1 MIIVNFQSI
10 MKRMNGVL
18 KIALINFLLVSCL
31 FSNGQVQPRQEW
43 WLHEPF
49 RLVQTNLREIDA
61 IDFDID
67 VYVNSIKDIGANIVL
82 INVGGI
88 VANYY
93 TDLEFHYQNPNLKI
107 DMIQEVIGRL
117 HQEGIRVIGRFDFS
131 KLNEELAAQKPEW
144 LYKSVKGETVNY
156 NGQVHTCINGGYQQE
171 YSLAILKEALTR
183 FPLDA
188 VFFNM
193 IGYVT
198 RDYGNTYHGICQ
210 SEACRERFHDWSDGL
225 NLPVKEDDNDPV
237 FRKYR
242 QFKSETSNEL
252 FFRIHDLIKSFG
264 NHIAISTY
272 THAGTDFY
280 RKEANSQDA
289 FYSNFVPWEY
299 HAAHN
304 VKSTLGSWKDKQASN
319 AAVHFYGYPARHS
332 ADARWLTQQRLFQN
346 IMYGAGLDF
355 YCMGRLDNLEDRLV
369 LQNVKEVF
377 QFHKQNE
384 KFLHHTFSGNKVLLL
399 HDGQSQSEYQGIF
412 EILTENHVFFD
423 VMEHWCINTDEVPRE
438 IESYDVVIMPDITSL
453 SDAQCQKLDNYV
465 ANGGK
470 LLVTGFTSTNDEIGN
485 PLNKIRLNSL
495 GVEQEFQSFN
505 KEQGT
510 FFRIFEKDK
519 KRLGIPV
526 FDHFDLVYAWEQGLL
541 CKTKPGAESMLGF
554 IPPAMIGPPEKTYY
568 TEVTEIPGLILNSW
582 GKGKTTFIAFRIGS
596 LYHHTRHY
604 GHAAII
610 MGAINSLLE
619 QEAEIK
625 TNASPLVEIA
635 RQKSGTGQFEW
646 FGLLNHSGQLG
657 NAFHEPLPVQ
667 NIKLSFLPEKKVR
680 SIKSLADGKELPHQ
694 KQKDGRMEVL
704 FPELHSFDII
714 LVEY

>member
-1 MIIVNFQSI
+1 
-10 MKRMNGVL
+10 
-18 KIALINFLLVSCL
+18 LIQILLSPCF
-31 FSNGQVQPRQEW
+31 FSSGQVQPGEEW
-43 WLHEPF
+43 WLDEPF

-61 IDFDID
+61 IDFDLD
-67 VYVNSIKDIGANIVL
+67 VYVNSIKDIGANSVL

-107 DMIQEVIGRL
+107 DMIREVIGRL

-156 NGQVHTCINGGYQQE
+156 NGQIHTCINGGYQQE
-171 YSLAILKEALTR
+171 YSLAILKEALTK
-183 FPLDA
+183 FPLDG

-210 SEACRERFHDWSDGL
+210 SEACRERFHKWSGGL
-225 NLPVKEDDNDPV
+225 DLPVKEDDNDPV

-242 QFKSETSNEL
+242 QFKSETSDEL

-280 RKEANSQDA
+280 RKEANSHSA
-289 FYSNFVPWEY
+289 FYSDFVPWEY
-299 HAAHN
+299 QAAQN
-304 VKSTLGSWKDKQASN
+304 VKSTLGSWKDKQSSN

-355 YCMGRLDNLEDRLV
+355 YCIGRLDNLEDRLV

-384 KFLHHTFSGNKVLLL
+384 KYLHHTLSDNKVLLL
-399 HDGQSQSEYQGIF
+399 HDGQSSSEFQGIF
-412 EILTENHVFFD
+412 EILTENHVLFD

-438 IESYDVVIMPDITSL
+438 IESYEVVIMPDITSL

-465 ANGGK
+465 SNGGK

-495 GVEQEFQSFN
+495 GVEPEFKSFN

-519 KRLGIPV
+519 KRFNSPV
-526 FDHFDLVYAWEQGLL
+526 FDNFDLVYAWEQGLL

-568 TEVTEIPGLILNSW
+568 TEVTEIPGLVLNSP
-582 GKGKTTFIAFRIGS
+582 GKGKTSFITFRLGS

-604 GHAAII
+604 GHAAIF
-610 MGAINSLLE
+610 MGTLNSLLE
-619 QEAEIK
+619 YESEIK

-657 NAFHEPLPVQ
+657 NAFHEPLPIQ
-667 NIKLSFLPEKKVR
+667 DIKLSFLPDKIIR
-680 SIKSLADGKELPHQ
+680 SVKTLADGKVLPHQ
-694 KQKDGRMEVL
+694 ILNDGWVEVL
-704 FPELHSFDII
+704 LPELQSFDII

>member
-1 MIIVNFQSI
+1 LKQLKKTLKLPLIHILMILSFVTS
-10 MKRMNGVL
+10 
-18 KIALINFLLVSCL
+18 
-31 FSNGQVQPRQEW
+31 GQVQPRPAW
-43 WLHEPF
+43 WLDEPY

-61 IDFDID
+61 IDFDTD
-67 VYVNSIKDIGANIVL
+67 VYVKSIKDIGANAVL

-93 TDLEFHYQNPNLKI
+93 TELEFQYKNPNLKI

-117 HQEGIRVIGRFDFS
+117 HNEGIRVIGRFDFS
-131 KLNEELAAQKPEW
+131 KLNEELAAKKPEW

-156 NGQVHTCINGGYQQE
+156 NGQVHTCVNGGYQQD
-171 YSLAILKEALTR
+171 YSLVILKEALTR
-183 FPLDA
+183 FPLDG

-193 IGYVT
+193 IGYQT
-198 RDYGNTYHGICQ
+198 RDYGNNYHGICQ
-210 SEACRERFHDWSDGL
+210 SEACQKRFHDWSGGL
-225 NLPVKEDDNDPV
+225 KLPLTEDNKDPV
-237 FRKYR
+237 FRKYS

-252 FFRIHDLIKSFG
+252 FFKIHDLIKSFG
-264 NHIAISTY
+264 NHIAINTY

-280 RKEANSQDA
+280 RKEANSHDA
-289 FYSNFVPWEY
+289 FYDNFLPWEY
-299 HAAHN
+299 DAAHN

-355 YCMGRLDNLEDRLV
+355 YCIGRLENLEDRYV
-369 LQNVKEVF
+369 LENVKEVF

-384 KFLHHTFSGNKVLLL
+384 KYLHHTVSGNKVLLL
-399 HDGQSQSEYQGIF
+399 HDSQSKSEYQGIY
-412 EILTENHVFFD
+412 EILTENHVLFD
-423 VMEHWCINTDEVPRE
+423 VMEHWCINTANVPRE
-438 IESYDVVIMPDITSL
+438 IESYEVVILPDITNL
-453 SDAQCQKLDNYV
+453 SDEQCLKLDKYV
-465 ANGGK
+465 TSGGK

-495 GVEQEFQSFN
+495 GVEPDFKSFN

-519 KRLGIPV
+519 KRLRYPV
-526 FDHFDLVYAWEQGLL
+526 FEDFDLVYAWERGLL
-541 CKTKPGAESMLGF
+541 CKTKPGAESLLGF

-568 TEVTEIPGLILNSW
+568 TEVTEIPGLIFNSA
-582 GKGKTTFIAFRIGS
+582 GKGKTSFITFRIGS

-604 GHAAII
+604 GHASLV
-610 MGAINSLLE
+610 MGALNNLLE
-619 QEAEIK
+619 FENEIK

-635 RQKSGTGQFEW
+635 RQKSSAGQFEW
-646 FGLLNHSGQLG
+646 FGLQNHSGQLG
-657 NAFHEPLPVQ
+657 NAFHEPLPIQ
-667 NIKLSFLPEKKVR
+667 NIKLSFLPGKKIR
-680 SIKSLADGKELPHQ
+680 SVKNLPDGNVFSWQTQEN
-694 KQKDGRMEVL
+694 GWVEIVV
-704 FPELHSFDII
+704 PELKAFKII

>member
-1 MIIVNFQSI
+1 MSKF
-10 MKRMNGVL
+10 L
-18 KIALINFLLVSCL
+18 KISLVHLLLIYSFLA
-31 FSNGQVQPRQEW
+31 NGQVQPKPEW
-43 WLHEPF
+43 WLEEPF

-67 VYVNSIKDIGANIVL
+67 VYVNSIKEIGANIVL

-93 TDLEFHYQNPNLKI
+93 TNLDFHYQNPNLKI

-117 HQEGIRVIGRFDFS
+117 HNEGIRVMGRFDFS
-131 KLNEELAAQKPEW
+131 KLNEELASQKPEW

-156 NGQVHTCINGGYQQE
+156 NGQVHTCVNGGYQQD
-171 YSLAILKEALTR
+171 YSLAILDEVLTK
-183 FPLDA
+183 FPLDG

-193 IGYVT
+193 IGYQT

-210 SEACRERFHDWSDGL
+210 SEACQHRFHDWSGGL
-225 NLPVKEDDNDPV
+225 KLPLVEDNNNPV
-237 FRKYR
+237 FRKYS

-252 FFRIHDLIKSFG
+252 FLKIHDLIKSFG

-280 RKEANSQDA
+280 RKEANSHGA

-299 HAAHN
+299 DAAHN
-304 VKSTLGSWKDKQASN
+304 VKSTLGSWKDKQVSN

-332 ADARWLTQQRLFQN
+332 ADARWLTQQRLIQN
-346 IMYGAGLDF
+346 IMYGAGVDF
-355 YCMGRLDNLEDRLV
+355 YCIGRLDNLEDRLV

-377 QFHKQNE
+377 QFHKENE
-384 KFLHHTFSGNKVLLL
+384 KYLHHTVSGNKVLLL
-399 HDGQSQSEYQGIF
+399 HDGQSHSEYQGIF
-412 EILTENHVFFD
+412 EILTENHVLFD
-423 VMEHWCINTDEVPRE
+423 VMEHWCINTEDVPRE
-438 IESYDVVIMPDITSL
+438 IESYEVILLPDIASL

-470 LLVTGFTSTNDEIGN
+470 LLVTGFTSTKDEIGN
-485 PLNKIRLNSL
+485 PLSKIRLNSL
-495 GVEQEFQSFN
+495 GVEPEFQPFK

-510 FFRIFEKDK
+510 YYRIFEKDK
-519 KRLGIPV
+519 KRLGNAV
-526 FDHFDLVYAWEQGLL
+526 FNHFDLVYAWEQGLL
-541 CKTKPGAESMLGF
+541 CQTKPGAEGMLGF

-568 TEVTEIPGLILNSW
+568 TEVTKIPGLIFNSW
-582 GKGKTTFIAFRIGS
+582 GKGKTSFISFRIGS

-604 GHAAII
+604 GH
-610 MGAINSLLE
+610 GAIVMVALNSLLE
-619 QEAEIK
+619 FENEIK

-635 RQKSGTGQFEW
+635 RQKSETGEFEW

-667 NIKLSFLPEKKVR
+667 NIKISFRPEKRIR
-680 SIKSLADGKELPHQ
+680 SVKKITDGTELPYQ
-694 KQKDGRMEVL
+694 TKENGWVELVV
-704 FPELHSFDII
+704 PELQAFEIV